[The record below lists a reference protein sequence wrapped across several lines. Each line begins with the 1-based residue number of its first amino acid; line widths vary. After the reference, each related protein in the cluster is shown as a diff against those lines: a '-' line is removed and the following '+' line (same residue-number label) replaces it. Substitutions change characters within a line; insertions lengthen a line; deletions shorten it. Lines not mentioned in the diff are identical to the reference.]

1 MTESFIKINP
11 IQHNM
16 ALTELLFQKGQLV
29 NREGVEVQA
38 TPVGEPRTIYATER
52 MVRELP
58 TSMGSV
64 HPSRVAGA
72 DERTW
77 KYWVLENEANAYDLR
92 KSDEGPKQI
101 EIQGEPA
108 EAYELQLY
116 KTV

>member
-1 MTESFIKINP
+1 
-11 IQHNM
+11 M

-29 NREGVEVQA
+29 NQEGVEVTA
-38 TPVGEPRTIYATER
+38 TPIGEPRTMYATGK

-58 TSMGSV
+58 TRLGST

-72 DERTW
+72 NERTW
-77 KYWVLENEANAYDLR
+77 KEWVLENEANAYALR